1 MPFRVC
7 IRHLVCTWLC
17 LSLGPSTTCLTPA
30 IPVTTRSPR
39 SLLTSHECDR
49 QHLGYTSGLGLQLSS
64 SLPCL
69 RHKGSQDPPGNL
81 AVSIQKCRGIHA
93 PWRASSHGSGRVEE
107 VSSFL
112 PLLWPPWYSGSIGS
126 WETILWELS
135 FTCHE
140 MAASSVTY
148 LHWDCSL
155 SSLPLPSWYFPG
167 HLVPSKVVGYKLLHW
182 LCPLG
187 PRPAITELGCLG
199 LGHF

>member
-69 RHKGSQDPPGNL
+69 RYKRSQDPPGNL

-93 PWRASSHGSGRVEE
+93 PWRASSHGVGESGG
-107 VSSFL
+107 S
-112 PLLWPPWYSGSIGS
+112 LLIPPPALTTLIQQFHRLLG
-126 WETILWELS
+126 
-135 FTCHE
+135 
-140 MAASSVTY
+140 
-148 LHWDCSL
+148 D
-155 SSLPLPSWYFPG
+155 
-167 HLVPSKVVGYKLLHW
+167 HLV
-182 LCPLG
+182 
-187 PRPAITELGCLG
+187 RT
-199 LGHF
+199 

>member
-1 MPFRVC
+1 MSV
-7 IRHLVCTWLC
+7 IDNIWD
-17 LSLGPSTTCLTPA
+17 TPVA
-30 IPVTTRSPR
+30 W
-39 SLLTSHECDR
+39 
-49 QHLGYTSGLGLQLSS
+49 
-64 SLPCL
+64 
-69 RHKGSQDPPGNL
+69 
-81 AVSIQKCRGIHA
+81 AF
-93 PWRASSHGSGRVEE
+93 SSHLHCHVWGTKGHKIHLATWQFQSRSAEEFMLHGEPLAMEWERVEE

-112 PLLWPPWYSGSIGS
+112 PLLWPPWYSSSIGS